1 MKTASIH
8 EIKQELAVAKPAELV
23 ELCLRLAKYKKENKE
38 LLGYLLFEAH
48 NPQAYLS
55 NVKEEIDS
63 LFGEITTTNAYLAK
77 KSMRKILRITNKY
90 IKYTSSKQA
99 EVELLIHY
107 CRKIRDSRIEITE
120 GGALF
125 NLYMQQLKKIDKA
138 LEGLHEDISYDYRK
152 DVALIS
158 AMQITPARKRGF
170 R

>member
-1 MKTASIH
+1 M
-8 EIKQELAVAKPAELV
+8 
-23 ELCLRLAKYKKENKE
+23 
-38 LLGYLLFEAH
+38 
-48 NPQAYLS
+48 
-55 NVKEEIDS
+55 
-63 LFGEITTTNAYLAK
+63 
-77 KSMRKILRITNKY
+77 
-90 IKYTSSKQA
+90 
-99 EVELLIHY
+99 ELLIHY

-138 LEGLHEDISYDYRK
+138 MEGLHEDISYDYRK